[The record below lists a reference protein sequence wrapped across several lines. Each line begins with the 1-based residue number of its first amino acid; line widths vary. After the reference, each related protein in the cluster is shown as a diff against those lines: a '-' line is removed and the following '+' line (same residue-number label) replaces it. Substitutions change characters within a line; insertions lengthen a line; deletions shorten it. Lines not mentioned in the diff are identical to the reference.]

1 MGAAPHKMLLEG
13 DRGRGLGGGMISE
26 KLEAAIGGQG
36 RASKPLGIARLFDQW
51 ALSGRMSPWRGK
63 CVNKRSATH
72 ESR

>member
-1 MGAAPHKMLLEG
+1 
-13 DRGRGLGGGMISE
+13 MISE
-26 KLEAAIGGQG
+26 KLEAAIGGPG

-63 CVNKRSATH
+63 CANKRSATH